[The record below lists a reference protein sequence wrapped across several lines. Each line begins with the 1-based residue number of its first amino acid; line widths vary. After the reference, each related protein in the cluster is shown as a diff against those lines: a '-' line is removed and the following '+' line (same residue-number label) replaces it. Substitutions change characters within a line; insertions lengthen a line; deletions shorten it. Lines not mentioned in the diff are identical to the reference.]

1 MATMTT
7 LILEFMQ
14 SARLWALILIPA
26 IAGVY
31 WYLARRIPQ
40 SRKPGS
46 RSRIQ
51 LVIPKDAAWKR
62 HGAVLLALLSLASLV
77 IAWATPKDYG
87 KQPRDRAT
95 VVVTIDVSWSMEAED
110 VKPNRLET
118 AKQAAKK
125 FISSLPERF
134 NVALVTF
141 AGTAN
146 VNVPPTVDRGVL
158 TRAIDN
164 LEMAPSTAI
173 GEAIYTSLDALKQVP
188 PDPDHP
194 DETAPAA
201 IVLLSDG
208 ASNLGRSSAAAAEQS
223 KEMGVPIYTIAYGT
237 QDGFVESNGERQ
249 RVAVDHH
256 ELYVIAERSG
266 GKKFSAE
273 SADQLS
279 EIYQAI
285 SSDVGYEKVP
295 MEITDQY
302 AGLAIIFAILAAV
315 GVISL
320 GARWP

>member
-1 MATMTT
+1 MTT

-256 ELYVIAERSG
+256 ELFVIAERSG